1 MKLWNQIRS
10 IEVIDVKGG
19 HVITLEDILKI
30 IW

>member
-10 IEVIDVKGG
+10 IEVIDGG